1 MKVNLA
7 ILPVEITEDKLTE
20 NLENENISNSLD
32 ITSGHAAAV
41 CYLTGNINDAKT
53 EAIDKTLSRINRV
66 KKGGH
71 HSVFDHTRISLEIEG
86 LPKALAMVLNNEHD
100 YATSEKSARYTKMV
114 LQPGEKVLY
123 DKWLKIFKELIENKY
138 ASDASGLFN
147 ESKIEKLAQE
157 NSRYLTSVYTPT
169 SMIYSTSYRQFNYL
183 YHFMQNE
190 IENKNTDKFYD
201 GLKPAMKDFC
211 KALEKIGIIDEFLQ
225 DGKGREFSLIRKA
238 GYPLEKVFTGDTYST
253 TYKGSLAQFAQAQ
266 RHRTL
271 DYSFNLL
278 DNDEYYVPPIL
289 LATPHLVEE
298 WRNDCEKQSSALPVG
313 TMVQIN
319 ETGVLRN
326 FILKM
331 CERKCSFS
339 QLEINQQ
346 TDATLNEYVNSLKLQ
361 NHPVAEELGKWQNG
375 SRCRAPKTSKFGLP
389 TYSCQNPCGFK
400 EGISGEREI

>member
-1 MKVNLA
+1 MKINLA
-7 ILPVEITEDKLTE
+7 ILPVEITEDKLYG
-20 NLENENISNSLD
+20 NLRKNNISSSLD
-32 ITSGHAAAV
+32 IASGHAAAV
-41 CYLTGNINDAKT
+41 CYLTGNINDVKT
-53 EAIDKTLSRINRV
+53 EATDKTLSRIKRV
-66 KKGGH
+66 KQGGH

-114 LQPGEKVLY
+114 LQQGEQALY
-123 DKWLKIFKELIENKY
+123 DKWLKIFKALIKNKY
-138 ASDASGLFN
+138 ANDASGLFN
-147 ESKIEKLAQE
+147 ESKTDKLAQE

-183 YHFMQNE
+183 YYFMQNE
-190 IENKNTDKFYD
+190 IENKNTNKFYD

-225 DGKGREFSLIRKA
+225 DGKGRKLSLIRKD
-238 GYPLEKVFTGDTYST
+238 GYPMENFFTGDIYST

-298 WRNDCEKQSSALPVG
+298 WQNDCEKQSSLLPVG

-331 CERKCSFS
+331 CERKCFFS
-339 QLEINQQ
+339 QLEINRQ
-346 TDATLNEYVNSLKLQ
+346 TDLTLNKYVNSLKLK
-361 NHPVAEELGKWQNG
+361 NHPVAEELEKWQNG
-375 SRCRAPKTSKFGLP
+375 SRCRAPKTSKFDLP
-389 TYSCQNPCGFK
+389 TYSCKNPCGFK